1 MKNYSSVLIIYN
13 PNAMKGKIDE
23 FIPKIKQ
30 RLLLRFPIV
39 EAMSSPD
46 DIYGAE
52 SIAFKNANRFDVVLA
67 CGGDGTLH
75 RVINGVIKSKA
86 NSVVGILP
94 LGTCNDVARTLGIP
108 FNLDKAI
115 DCVLRFNTTQYDL
128 MFDGKEYITYSMAT
142 GYLIKSVYQAKNND
156 KKKFGRFA
164 YFMYA
169 LRRVF
174 KFRSLPLTITYDK
187 ERIHGRFNY
196 FMLMNGDYAGGFRIN
211 KGDIVDNGKIK
222 MVLIKKSKGIVSF
235 FTFLKLFFF
244 GVRSIL
250 KSKHAVI
257 KDVEVVEI
265 ENHSN
270 YPFTVDGEK
279 AKFLKKHITAT
290 TELTMIKK

>member
-1 MKNYSSVLIIYN
+1 MKNYTSVLIIYN

-30 RLLLRFPIV
+30 RLLLRFPTV

-46 DIYGAE
+46 IHGAE
-52 SIAFKNANRFDVVLA
+52 ALAFKHAGRFDIVLA

-75 RVINGVIKSKA
+75 QVVNGVVKSKA
-86 NSVVGILP
+86 EAVVGVLP
-94 LGTCNDVARTLGIP
+94 FGTCNDVARTLGIP
-108 FNLDKAI
+108 HKLDKAI

-128 MFDGKEYITYSMAT
+128 MFDGSEYITYSMAT
-142 GYLIKSVYQAKNND
+142 GYLVKSVYQPTNNT

-169 LRRVF
+169 LKRVF
-174 KFRSLPLTITYDK
+174 KFKSLPLTITYDN
-187 ERIHGRFNY
+187 ERVHGKFNY

-211 KGDIVDNGKIK
+211 KGDDYANGKVK
-222 MVLIKKSKGIVSF
+222 MVLIKASKGIASF
-235 FTFLKLFFF
+235 ITFIKLFFF
-244 GVRSIL
+244 GVKSIR
-250 KSKHAVI
+250 KSKYAII
-257 KDVEVVEI
+257 KDVQQVEI

-279 AKFLKKHITAT
+279 AKFLKKKIKST
-290 TELTMIKK
+290 TEITMIKK